1 MKKVL
6 VTGASGFIG
15 STLIDRLLAL
25 GNYEVYAGVRAKSSR
40 KYLQDSRIKFI
51 DLALSDPTALK
62 QQLDREQFDCI
73 FHFKS
78 SLSCCVIIDSAIEI
92 KSL

>member
-51 DLALSDPTALK
+51 DLALSDPTSLK

-78 SLSCCVIIDSAIEI
+78 SLVRSYN
-92 KSL
+92 